1 MQFTKKLPIYLAGI
15 VAGVFVLSFVGTQSD
30 LSIVS
35 KAQAQATDEII
46 VTARKRSESIQ
57 DVPVAVSALS
67 AAQLEKGNIPM
78 TQDLGK
84 LTPNVVLHDMAYAGA
99 GLSASIRGLNYDDT
113 EKSNDPAVGVT
124 IDGVFAANNGGVNLD
139 LFDVESIEVL
149 RGPQGTLYGRNTI
162 GGVINIKRSKPTR
175 ELGAKFQ
182 VGVEEDNTQDL
193 QAVVNFPIGDRA
205 GLKVAVRDLTAD
217 NWMYNVT
224 NQRTDKDFK
233 DVQSHSIRLEADIT
247 DNITID
253 LIYDEID
260 DQSQRNNLSI
270 TSNTQP
276 FTFCTGIPVAV
287 PPIPADALK
296 CAGASADLSRANDY
310 STTYDLIPQFMTY
323 ETENLTMNLEIDL
336 GNHTLK
342 SITGD
347 QNSEELFTIVSW
359 GSPTPVFPV
368 TREISFD
375 QMSQEFQLLS
385 DFDGPLN
392 YVVGYYYLDATFD
405 QKSGPVQNF
414 VSGQELEATAFFGE
428 VSYDISDEWTATL
441 GLRYTEEE
449 KDFFVRNFA
458 PLAQGVADATAFQR
472 TGATPAGG
480 FGNAVDEIY
489 EDDYIQHRFIIER
502 NFDTGMAYASISNGF
517 RSGGIFARCTD
528 PITCAPFGT
537 EEVINY
543 EAGLRLEPSD
553 ALVFNVTAFMA
564 DYKDKQE
571 QVTTN
576 GLVCGNP
583 AEATCT
589 FSLNAAEVSISGLE
603 LESRYYPSESLSL
616 NATIGILDAD
626 YDSYDDGGVDISDIA
641 KLRMAPEVTF
651 NLGFDYDVNL
661 PGGDLTLSGSYNGRD
676 SYWGQANWKTFN
688 FAQGP
693 NIEVDS
699 YESLDLS
706 ASFRTETSN
715 GNQIKVIIFG
725 NDILEEGGRIAR
737 PFDAGAFAFAAPAKR
752 QHFGM
757 KIGYEF

>member
-1 MQFTKKLPIYLAGI
+1 MQFTKKLPNYLAGI
-15 VAGVFVLSFVGTQSD
+15 VTGVFVMSFVGTQYD

-205 GLKVAVRDLTAD
+205 GLKVAIRDLNAD

-233 DVQSHSIRLEADIT
+233 DVQSHSIRLNADVT
-247 DNITID
+247 DNISID
-253 LIYDEID
+253 FIYDEVD
-260 DQSQRNNLSI
+260 DQSQRNNLAI

-276 FTFCTGIPVAV
+276 FTFCTGIPGVFPV
-287 PPIPADALK
+287 DANK
-296 CAGASADLSRANDY
+296 CASASADRSRANDY

-323 ETENLTMNLEIDL
+323 ETENLSLTVDIDL

-347 QNSEELFTIVSW
+347 QDSAELFTIVSW
-359 GSPTPVFPV
+359 GSPVPVFPV
-368 TREISFD
+368 TRDITFD
-375 QMSQEFQLLS
+375 QFSQEFQLAS
-385 DFDGPLN
+385 NFDGPLS
-392 YVVGYYYLDATFD
+392 YVLGYYYLDATFD
-405 QKSGPVQNF
+405 QDSGPVQNF
-414 VSGQELEATAFFGE
+414 VSGQELEATAIFGE
-428 VSYDISDEWTATL
+428 VSYEINEEWTATL

-458 PLAQGVADATAFQR
+458 NVPDKLAFKAS
-472 TGATPAGG
+472 GATPAGG
-480 FGNAVDEIY
+480 FLNAVNEIY
-489 EDDYIQHRFIIER
+489 EDDYVQHRFIIKR
-502 NFDTGMAYASISNGF
+502 DFDTGMAYASISNGF

-528 PITCAPFGT
+528 PVTCTPFGT

-576 GLVCGNP
+576 GVVCGN
-583 AEATCT
+583 AASATCT
-589 FSLNAAEVSISGLE
+589 FSLNAAEVTISGLE

-616 NATIGILDAD
+616 NATIGLLDAD
-626 YDSYDDGGVDISDIA
+626 YDSYDDGGVDISDRA
-641 KLRMAPEVTF
+641 KLRMAPEFTF
-651 NLGFDYDVNL
+651 NLGFDYDVSL

-676 SYWGQANWKTFN
+676 TYWGQANWKTFN

-757 KIGYEF
+757 KLGYEF

>member
-1 MQFTKKLPIYLAGI
+1 MQFTKKLPNYLAGI
-15 VAGVFVLSFVGTQSD
+15 VAGVFVLSFVGTQYD

-46 VTARKRSESIQ
+46 VFARKRSESIQ

-67 AAQLEKGNIPM
+67 ATQLEKGNIPM

-139 LFDVESIEVL
+139 LFDVEAIEVL

-193 QAVVNFPIGDRA
+193 QAVVNFPVGDNA

-233 DVQSHSIRLEADIT
+233 DVQSYSIRLNADVT
-247 DNITID
+247 DNITVD
-253 LIYDEID
+253 FIYDDID
-260 DQSQRNNLSI
+260 DQSQRNNLAI

-276 FTFCTGIPVAV
+276 FTFCTGGGPLG
-287 PPIPADALK
+287 PPAPGK
-296 CAGASADLSRANDY
+296 CAAASADLSRANDY
-310 STTYDLIPQFMTY
+310 TTTYDLIPQFMTY
-323 ETENLTMNLEIDL
+323 ETENLSLTVDIDL

-347 QNSEELFTIVSW
+347 QDSAELFSIVSW
-359 GSPTPVFPV
+359 GSPVPVFPV
-368 TREISFD
+368 TRDITFEQF
-375 QMSQEFQLLS
+375 SQEFQLAS
-385 DFDGPLN
+385 DFDGPLS
-392 YVVGYYYLDATFD
+392 YVLGYYYLDASFD
-405 QKSGPVQNF
+405 QDSGPVQNF
-414 VSGQELEATAFFGE
+414 VSGQELEATAIFGE
-428 VSYDISDEWTATL
+428 VSYEINEEWTATL

-449 KDFFVRNFA
+449 KDFFVRNFLGGPNA
-458 PLAQGVADATAFQR
+458 AQGVADKLAFKAS
-472 TGATPAGG
+472 GATPAGG
-480 FGNAVDEIY
+480 FLNAVNEIY
-489 EDDYIQHRFIIER
+489 EDDYIQHRFIIKR
-502 NFDTGMAYASISNGF
+502 DFDTGMAYASISNGF

-528 PITCAPFGT
+528 PVTCAPFGT

-543 EAGLRLEPSD
+543 EAGIRLEPSD
-553 ALVFNVTAFMA
+553 ALVFNLTAFSA

-576 GLVCGNP
+576 GVVCGNP
-583 AEATCT
+583 AAATCT
-589 FSLNAAEVSISGLE
+589 FSLNAAEVTISGLE

-616 NATIGILDAD
+616 NATVGILDAD

-651 NLGFDYDVNL
+651 NFGFDYDVNL

-757 KIGYEF
+757 KLGYEF

>member
-1 MQFTKKLPIYLAGI
+1 MQFTKKLPKL
-15 VAGVFVLSFVGTQSD
+15 VAGFAAGAFVVSMISTHTNLS
-30 LSIVS
+30 LVS
-35 KAQAQATDEII
+35 EAQAQATDEII

-57 DVPVAVSALS
+57 DVPVAVSALT
-67 AAQLEKGNIPM
+67 AAQLQKGNIPM

-84 LTPNVVLHDMAYAGA
+84 LVPNVALHDMAYAGA

-124 IDGVFAANNGGVNLD
+124 VDGVFAANNGGVNLD

-162 GGVINIKRSKPTR
+162 GGVININRSKPTR

-182 VGVEEDNTQDL
+182 VGVEEDNTKDL

-205 GLKVAVRDLTAD
+205 GLKIAVRDLNAD

-224 NQRTDKDFK
+224 TGRNDSDFK
-233 DVQSHSIRLEADIT
+233 DVQSHSIRLNADVT
-247 DNITID
+247 DNITVD
-253 LIYDEID
+253 FIYDEVD
-260 DQSQRNNLSI
+260 DKSQRNNLAI
-270 TSNTQP
+270 TSNTLP
-276 FTFCTGIPVAV
+276 FTFCTGIAPAG
-287 PPIPADALK
+287 IPADPLK
-296 CAGASADLSRANDY
+296 CASASADLSAANDY
-310 STTYDLIPQFMTY
+310 STTYDAAPFGMTY
-323 ETENLTMNLEIDL
+323 ETENLSLNVDIDL

-347 QNSEELFTIVSW
+347 QDSFEQMIISSW
-359 GSPTPVFPV
+359 GSPTIVFPV
-368 TREISFD
+368 TRNIGFEQF
-375 QMSQEFQLLS
+375 SQEFQLIS
-385 DFDGPLN
+385 DFDGPLS
-392 YVVGYYYLDATFD
+392 YVLGYYYLDASFD
-405 QKSGPVQNF
+405 QESGPIQNF
-414 VSGQELEATAFFGE
+414 VSGQELEATAIFGE
-428 VSYDISDEWTATL
+428 VSYDIDEEWSVTL

-458 PLAQGVADATAFQR
+458 GATAVADKFAFQGSG
-472 TGATPAGG
+472 TIPAAG
-480 FGNAVDEIY
+480 FANAVNEVY
-489 EDDYIQHRFIIER
+489 EDDYIQHRFIVER
-502 NFDTGMAYASISNGF
+502 NFDNGMVYASVSNGF

-528 PITCAPFGT
+528 PVTCAPFGT

-553 ALVFNVTAFMA
+553 ALVFNITAFMA

-576 GLVCGNP
+576 GLVCGN
-583 AEATCT
+583 AASATCT

-603 LESRYYPSESLSL
+603 IESRYYANENLSL
-616 NATIGILDAD
+616 NTAIGILDSD

-651 NLGFDYDVNL
+651 NFGFDYDVNL
-661 PGGDLTLSGSYNGRD
+661 AGGDLTVSGSYSGRD

-693 NIEVDS
+693 NVEVDS

-706 ASFRTETSN
+706 ATFRAETSN
-715 GNQIKVIIFG
+715 GNQIRVTVFG

>member
-1 MQFTKKLPIYLAGI
+1 MQFTKKLPNYLAGI
-15 VAGVFVLSFVGTQSD
+15 VTGVFVMSFVGTQYD

-205 GLKVAVRDLTAD
+205 GLKVAIRDLTAD

-233 DVQSHSIRLEADIT
+233 DVQSHSIRLNADVT
-247 DNITID
+247 DNISID
-253 LIYDEID
+253 FIYDEVD
-260 DQSQRNNLSI
+260 DQSQRNNLAI

-276 FTFCTGIPVAV
+276 FTFCTGIPGVFPV
-287 PPIPADALK
+287 DANK
-296 CAGASADLSRANDY
+296 CASASADRSRANDY
-310 STTYDLIPQFMTY
+310 RTTYDLIPQFMTY
-323 ETENLTMNLEIDL
+323 ETENLSLTVDIDL

-347 QNSEELFTIVSW
+347 QDSAELFTIVSW
-359 GSPTPVFPV
+359 GSPVPVFPV
-368 TREISFD
+368 TRDITFD
-375 QMSQEFQLLS
+375 QFSQEFQLAS
-385 DFDGPLN
+385 NFDGPLS
-392 YVVGYYYLDATFD
+392 YVLGYYYLDASFD
-405 QKSGPVQNF
+405 QDSGPVQNF
-414 VSGQELEATAFFGE
+414 VSGQELEATAIFGE
-428 VSYDISDEWTATL
+428 VSYEINEEWTATL

-458 PLAQGVADATAFQR
+458 NVPDKLAFKAS
-472 TGATPAGG
+472 GATPAGG
-480 FGNAVDEIY
+480 FLNAVNEIY
-489 EDDYIQHRFIIER
+489 EDDYVQHRFIIKR
-502 NFDTGMAYASISNGF
+502 DFDTGMAYASISNGF

-528 PITCAPFGT
+528 PVTCTPFGT

-576 GLVCGNP
+576 GVVCGN
-583 AEATCT
+583 AASATCT
-589 FSLNAAEVSISGLE
+589 FSLNAAEVTISGLE

-616 NATIGILDAD
+616 NATIGFWTLTMTHMT
-626 YDSYDDGGVDISDIA
+626 
-641 KLRMAPEVTF
+641 MAV
-651 NLGFDYDVNL
+651 
-661 PGGDLTLSGSYNGRD
+661 
-676 SYWGQANWKTFN
+676 
-688 FAQGP
+688 
-693 NIEVDS
+693 
-699 YESLDLS
+699 
-706 ASFRTETSN
+706 
-715 GNQIKVIIFG
+715 
-725 NDILEEGGRIAR
+725 
-737 PFDAGAFAFAAPAKR
+737 
-752 QHFGM
+752 
-757 KIGYEF
+757 

>member
-1 MQFTKKLPIYLAGI
+1 MQFTKKLPNYLAGI
-15 VAGVFVLSFVGTQSD
+15 VTGVFVLSFVGTQYD

-193 QAVVNFPIGDRA
+193 QAVVNFPVGDNA
-205 GLKVAVRDLTAD
+205 GLKVALRDLTAD

-224 NQRTDKDFK
+224 NQRTDRDFK
-233 DVQSHSIRLEADIT
+233 DVQSYSIRFNADVT
-247 DNITID
+247 DSISVD
-253 LIYDEID
+253 FIYDDID
-260 DQSQRNNLSI
+260 DQSQRNNLAI

-276 FTFCTGIPVAV
+276 FTFCTGIPGVFPV
-287 PPIPADALK
+287 DPNK
-296 CAGASADLSRANDY
+296 CASASADLSRANDY
-310 STTYDLIPQFMTY
+310 STTYDLVPQFMTY
-323 ETENLTMNLEIDL
+323 ETENLSLTVDIDL

-347 QNSEELFTIVSW
+347 QDSAELFTIQSW
-359 GSPTPVFPV
+359 GSPVVVFPV
-368 TREISFD
+368 TRDITFD
-375 QMSQEFQLLS
+375 QFSQEFQLAS
-385 DFDGPLN
+385 NFDGPLS
-392 YVVGYYYLDATFD
+392 YVVGYYYLDASFD
-405 QKSGPVQNF
+405 QDSGPVQNF
-414 VSGQELEATAFFGE
+414 VSGQELEATAIFGE
-428 VSYDISDEWTATL
+428 VSYEINEEWTATL

-458 PLAQGVADATAFQR
+458 NVPDKLAFKAS
-472 TGATPAGG
+472 GATPAGG
-480 FGNAVDEIY
+480 FLNAVNEIY
-489 EDDYIQHRFIIER
+489 EDDYIQHRFIIKR
-502 NFDTGMAYASISNGF
+502 DFDTGMAYASISNGF

-528 PITCAPFGT
+528 PVTCTPFGT

-553 ALVFNVTAFMA
+553 ALVFNLTAFSA

-576 GLVCGNP
+576 GVVCGN
-583 AEATCT
+583 AASATCT
-589 FSLNAAEVSISGLE
+589 FSLNAAEVTISGLE

-626 YDSYDDGGVDISDIA
+626 YDSYDDGGVDISDRA
-641 KLRMAPEVTF
+641 KLRMAPEFTF
-651 NLGFDYDVNL
+651 NLGVDYDVSL

-676 SYWGQANWKTFN
+676 TYWGQANWKTFN

-757 KIGYEF
+757 KLGYEF

>member
-139 LFDVESIEVL
+139 LFDVEAIEVL

-193 QAVVNFPIGDRA
+193 QAVVNFPVGDNA
-205 GLKVAVRDLTAD
+205 GLKLAVRDLTAD

-233 DVQSHSIRLEADIT
+233 DVQSYSIRLNADVT
-247 DNITID
+247 DNITVD
-253 LIYDEID
+253 FIYDDID
-260 DQSQRNNLSI
+260 DQSQRNNLAI
-270 TSNTQP
+270 TSNTQAN
-276 FTFCTGIPVAV
+276 TFCTGIPAGGV
-287 PPIPADALK
+287 PAAAGK
-296 CAGASADLSRANDY
+296 CASASADLSRANDY
-310 STTYDLIPQFMTY
+310 STTYDLVPQFMTY
-323 ETENLTMNLEIDL
+323 ETENLSLTVDIDL

-347 QNSEELFTIVSW
+347 QDSAELFTIVSW
-359 GSPTPVFPV
+359 GSPVAVFPV
-368 TREISFD
+368 TRDITFD
-375 QMSQEFQLLS
+375 QFSQEFQLAS
-385 DFDGPLN
+385 DFDGPLS
-392 YVVGYYYLDATFD
+392 YVMGYYYLDASFD
-405 QKSGPVQNF
+405 QDSGPVQNF
-414 VSGQELEATAFFGE
+414 VSGQELEATAIFGE
-428 VSYDISDEWTATL
+428 LSYEINEEWTATL

-458 PLAQGVADATAFQR
+458 NVPDKLAFKAS
-472 TGATPAGG
+472 GATPAGG
-480 FGNAVDEIY
+480 FLNAVNEIY
-489 EDDYIQHRFIIER
+489 EDDYIQHRFIIKR
-502 NFDTGMAYASISNGF
+502 DFDTGMAYASISNGF

-528 PITCAPFGT
+528 PVTCAPFGT

-576 GLVCGNP
+576 GLVCGN
-583 AEATCT
+583 AAAATCT